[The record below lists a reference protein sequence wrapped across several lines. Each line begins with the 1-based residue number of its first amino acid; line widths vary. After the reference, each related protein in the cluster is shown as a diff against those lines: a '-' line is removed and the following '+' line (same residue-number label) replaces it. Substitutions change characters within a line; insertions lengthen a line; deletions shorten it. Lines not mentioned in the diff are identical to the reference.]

1 MERSKYKS
9 LLYINNILRFT
20 TITIRKMKL
29 SIITLLSL
37 ATLALSKRV
46 YNVDQFKASDEKAIN
61 IGKREEVE
69 QPLFEAPKM
78 EGAKQIYIP
87 EGEQPQTGPTL
98 LTSSLNIM
106 KDVSVFASYV
116 RDNVEI
122 ATRFNNKK
130 EQSIVF
136 APTDSAVES
145 LSKKPWAFP
154 EDLDEDKNSEQEV
167 DKITQSNIDDFVE
180 SHIIDGTVPFASLK
194 GDKGV
199 QFVSKNGKNI
209 KLVNDNGDYYVT
221 AVVDGK
227 DQEWIK
233 VISTTNADN
242 GAILVIG
249 KPLSVPSE

>member
-1 MERSKYKS
+1 
-9 LLYINNILRFT
+9 
-20 TITIRKMKL
+20 MKF
-29 SIITLLSL
+29 STITLLSL
-37 ATLALSKRV
+37 ATLALGKRV
-46 YNVDQFKASDEKAIN
+46 YNVDKFKASGEKAIN
-61 IGKREEVE
+61 IGKRDEIE

-78 EGAKQIYIP
+78 DGASQIFIP

-116 RDNVEI
+116 RDNVDVSS
-122 ATRFNNKK
+122 RFNNMK

-136 APTDSAVES
+136 APTDSAVEA
-145 LSKKPWAFP
+145 LTKKPWAFP
-154 EDLDEDKNSEQEV
+154 IDLNEDSNSEQEV
-167 DKITQSNIDDFVE
+167 DKITQSNIDNFVE
-180 SHIIDGTVPFASLK
+180 SHIVDGTVPFASLK

-209 KLVNDNGDYYVT
+209 KLVNDNGEYYVT

-227 DQEWIK
+227 DQDWIK

-249 KPLSVPSE
+249 TPLSVPSE